1 MKELV
6 RPASMSYCLNPDCV
20 HPHNPDDAR
29 FCLACGTAI
38 TLQNRYQAMKLLGQ
52 GGFGRT
58 FLGIDLHEPT
68 HPLCVIKQCCPYRQ
82 NRHRLAKVAELFERE
97 VKNLQ
102 TLGQHPQIPDL
113 LTHFSEGVQEYLVQS
128 YVKGPTLEQVLNRRG
143 SYTEPQ
149 IRQILTDLLP
159 VLQFIHD
166 NQVIHRDIKP
176 ANLIH
181 NEVDDHL
188 VLVDFGASKTLLGAA
203 FVRTGTSIGSA
214 GYAAPEQVMGRATY
228 ASDLYSLGVTCLHLL
243 TGIPPV
249 DLFSFGEGEW
259 VWKDYLQQPVSNEL
273 TTILNRMV
281 ERDLDHRYT
290 SAVSILHDLDP
301 TTVKPAEHTTEFFQA
316 FHVATPGTGWH
327 CVETLCGHRAP
338 VTAIAMHPN
347 GQYIASSS
355 FDRTIQLWSL
365 ADRQVVGTFFGH
377 SEAVTS
383 LAFSATGDVLVS
395 GGVDDTIRLW
405 DVATQSLIR
414 FMDDPSD
421 SITSLVVALC
431 PLGQTIASGSDDCSL
446 RLWNVNTGKLLR
458 TVRETR
464 SITGVQFM
472 PEGDRLVTSN
482 SGDTLKIWNVATGK
496 CLQTLSGHTQ
506 DVLAFAIAPQGNLIV
521 SGGGD
526 NTVRLWNLETR
537 QLKTLTGHLDWVKS
551 IALQP
556 GGTLIASG
564 SSDTTIRLWQWPQ
577 GTPSGTLTG
586 HTRDVNALAF
596 TPDGRT
602 LVSGSGDRTLK
613 IWQA

>member
-1 MKELV
+1 
-6 RPASMSYCLNPDCV
+6 MSYCLNSDCV

-29 FCLACGTAI
+29 FCLACGAAI
-38 TLQNRYQAMKLLGQ
+38 ALQNRYQAMKLLGQ

-58 FLGIDLHEPT
+58 FLGVDLHET
-68 HPLCVIKQCCPYRQ
+68 AHPLCVIKQCCPYRQ
-82 NRHRLAKVAELFERE
+82 NRNRLAKVAELFARE
-97 VKNLQ
+97 VENLKI
-102 TLGQHPQIPDL
+102 LGQHPQIPDL
-113 LTHFSEGVQEYLVQS
+113 LTHFSEGVQEYLIQS
-128 YVKGPTLEQVLNRRG
+128 YIKGPTLEQLLNRRG
-143 SYTEPQ
+143 PYNETQ

-166 NQVIHRDIKP
+166 QQVIHRDIKP

-181 NEVDDHL
+181 SDADNHL
-188 VLVDFGASKTLLGAA
+188 VLVDFGASKTMSGSA
-203 FVRTGTSIGSA
+203 FIRTGTSIGSA
-214 GYAAPEQVMGRATY
+214 GYSAPEQVMGRATY

-243 TGIPPV
+243 TGISPV
-249 DLFSFGEGEW
+249 DLFSFGEGKW
-259 VWKDYLQQPVSNEL
+259 VWKDYLQHPVSDEL
-273 TTILNRMV
+273 ATILNRMV
-281 ERDLDHRYT
+281 ERDLDYRYT
-290 SAVSILHDLDP
+290 SAASILHDIDP
-301 TTVKPAEHTTEFFQA
+301 SNAKPVEHTTEFFQA
-316 FHVATPGTGWH
+316 FHVTTPSIGWH
-327 CVETLCGHRAP
+327 CVETLCGHRGP

-347 GQYIASSS
+347 GQYMASSS

-365 ADRQVVGTFFGH
+365 EHRQVVGTFFGH
-377 SEAVTS
+377 SEAITS
-383 LAFSATGDVLVS
+383 LAFSAAGDMLVS
-395 GGVDDTIRLW
+395 GGVDDTVRLW
-405 DVATQSLIR
+405 DVATQQLIR
-414 FMDDPSD
+414 LMDDPSD

-431 PLGQTIASGSDDCSL
+431 PLGQTIASGSDDCTL

-458 TVRETR
+458 TFRETR
-464 SITGVQFM
+464 SVTGVQFT
-472 PEGDRLVTSN
+472 PEGDRLVTSSSDN
-482 SGDTLKIWNVATGK
+482 TLKIWNLATGK
-496 CLQTLSGHTQ
+496 CLQTLSGHTH

-556 GGTLIASG
+556 GGALIASG

-613 IWQA
+613 IWRC